1 MTDEDWAAT
10 LAVNLLAAV
19 RTTRAA
25 LPHLL
30 ERGTAA
36 IVTVSSVNAFLPD
49 PLVIDYSAAKAALTN
64 FCKSLSKQVGPQGV
78 RVNTVSPGP
87 VDHRPVAGRATGV
100 AATVAAR
107 DRRHRPATWPQQA
120 AGDAVTGRFT
130 HPEEVADLVA
140 VPGQRSGR
148 ATSPGP
154 TSSSTAAWSAPCDQ
168 HPASR
173 FCHHLESLVKYLH
186 AVFRPG
192 AVLALAAASAVGL
205 VATTITTGAAHAA
218 TASSAWSTSS
228 ASVGEQMPAGF
239 TEHETKVGSI
249 GIDYVIG
256 GHGPTLVLLHG
267 YPQTWYEWRDV
278 MPALAEHYTVIA
290 PDLPGA
296 GRSDAPATGYD
307 KKDLAADIHGLL
319 AQIGHDHDI
328 RLVGHDIGTMVAYSY
343 AAAYPRE
350 VTKLVL
356 SEAPIP
362 DPSIYAYPSLTAD
375 GPGAWHFG
383 FFAAHQRPSREAH
396 GGREELWTSRFV
408 DDLEVVKGAVTP
420 NDIDVFSSYLKD
432 PAHLEA
438 GFQWFRTLPQDMT
451 NDAVYQKTKLTMP
464 VLAIGASGSLGK
476 AVPDQVRQYAT
487 HVTGVVVPNSGHW
500 MYEEHPAEMAH
511 ILLGFLGRKS

>member
-1 MTDEDWAAT
+1 M
-10 LAVNLLAAV
+10 
-19 RTTRAA
+19 
-25 LPHLL
+25 
-30 ERGTAA
+30 
-36 IVTVSSVNAFLPD
+36 
-49 PLVIDYSAAKAALTN
+49 
-64 FCKSLSKQVGPQGV
+64 
-78 RVNTVSPGP
+78 
-87 VDHRPVAGRATGV
+87 
-100 AATVAAR
+100 
-107 DRRHRPATWPQQA
+107 
-120 AGDAVTGRFT
+120 
-130 HPEEVADLVA
+130 
-140 VPGQRSGR
+140 
-148 ATSPGP
+148 
-154 TSSSTAAWSAPCDQ
+154 
-168 HPASR
+168 
-173 FCHHLESLVKYLH
+173 KYLH

-218 TASSAWSTSS
+218 TASSPTASS
-228 ASVGEQMPAGF
+228 LEQMPAGF
-239 TEHETKVGSI
+239 SEHKTDVGGI

-319 AQIGHDHDI
+319 AEIGHDHDI

-343 AAAYPRE
+343 AAAYPRD

-362 DPSIYAYPSLTAD
+362 DPSIYTYPSLTAD

-383 FFAAHQRPSREAH
+383 FFALTNGLPEQLIS
-396 GGREELWTSRFV
+396 GREELWTSKFV

-438 GFQWFRTLPQDMT
+438 GLQWFRTLPQDMT

-476 AVPDQVRQYAT
+476 AVPDQVRQYAK
-487 HVTGVVVPNSGHW
+487 HVTGVVVPDSGHW

-511 ILLGFLGRKS
+511 ILLDFLGRN